1 MDPEGGTL
9 QGNGGQARRLRE
21 VVIPIQSSL
30 SEAAEGLSHALT
42 RAASMVE
49 DMRSMS
55 PRAFMARSPLIAL
68 VVAAGLGFLVG
79 LSRSR
84 RR

>member
-1 MDPEGGTL
+1 MTNEPEGQAHGGDIRGL
-9 QGNGGQARRLRE
+9 QK
-21 VVIPIQSSL
+21 VVVPIRTGL

-42 RAASMVE
+42 RASTAVE
-49 DMRSMS
+49 EIRSMS

-68 VVAAGLGFLVG
+68 VVAAGIGFLLG

-84 RR
+84 RT